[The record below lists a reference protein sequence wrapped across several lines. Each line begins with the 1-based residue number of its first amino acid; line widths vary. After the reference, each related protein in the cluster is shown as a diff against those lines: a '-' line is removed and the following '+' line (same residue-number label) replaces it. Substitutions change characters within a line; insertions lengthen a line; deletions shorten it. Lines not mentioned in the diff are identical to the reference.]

1 MWGFTKGMRESKPF
15 GLPENL
21 LRPGKVVAD
30 PVHGDI
36 GLTRLEMM
44 VVDTPPFQRLRR
56 VKQLGSTHE
65 VYPGAT
71 HTRFSH
77 SLGAVRAGQA
87 LLDFA
92 VAQRDG
98 LHPVPDLLS
107 QWQEA
112 GDAIYNSELARATV
126 LARLGA
132 LLHDFC
138 HVPFGHSIEDE
149 IGILKPHDNNRW
161 RLEHLWRGFDSELKA
176 LLQTEGLDEA
186 LKAVVAPALKIK
198 STIVDEEY
206 PFVLDLVGNT
216 ICADLVD
223 YLTRDHIFAGLPVA
237 LGHRFLSAFFI
248 TPDGENEFNRRR
260 MALSISRDGHER
272 TDVITELLKYLRYR
286 FELTERVLV
295 HHAKLRADAMIGK
308 LLLLWEQ
315 DIECR
320 PEAYPMEEDT
330 GLKPKKRASRYIE
343 RQLLNRGDDGLLE
356 FLADANE
363 TYEPSPGLEKISRLA
378 RELLDRELFPEIA
391 RCDARAAPATDLRK
405 KYKKPTKRLEL
416 ERELAEY
423 AEIEAWQIAIWLP
436 PEEMHLKVAKVL
448 VFDGSSVTPFDKHEL
463 HGRKRGAD
471 LDDLHRS
478 LWAINVF
485 VHSSVSEK
493 AREEILVRLA
503 QLWGI
508 RWDSLAT
515 AHGDNT
521 DRWPDEL
528 AVKRLAKERNKSPE
542 DAAALLA
549 EGEKVPA
556 RSDGA
561 SATVFAAVYARYA
574 EIAEQ
579 AWSLSSGESL
589 PPASTS

>member
-1 MWGFTKGMRESKPF
+1 MRESEPF
-15 GLPENL
+15 GLPSNL
-21 LRPGKVVAD
+21 LRPGKVIAD

-77 SLGAVRAGQA
+77 SLGAVRAVQA

-107 QWQEA
+107 QWEA
-112 GDAIYNSELARATV
+112 MGERPYNRELARATV

-149 IGILKPHDNNRW
+149 MGILKPHDKNRW
-161 RLEHLWRGFDSELKA
+161 RLEHLWRGFDPDLKS
-176 LLQTEGLDEA
+176 LLGTEGLDEA
-186 LKAVVAPALKIK
+186 LKAVVAPSLGIDNK
-198 STIVDEEY
+198 IVDEEY

-223 YLTRDHIFAGLPVA
+223 YLTRDHVFAGLPVA

-260 MALSISRDGHER
+260 MALSVSRDGHER

-315 DIECR
+315 DIENR
-320 PEAYPMEEDT
+320 PEAYPAEEDA

-343 RQLLNRGDDGLLE
+343 RQLLDRGDDGLLE
-356 FLADANE
+356 FLADAGR
-363 TYEPSPGLEKISRLA
+363 TYEPSPDLEKVSKLA
-378 RELLDRELFPEIA
+378 RELLDRKLFPEIA
-391 RCDARAAPATDLRK
+391 RCDARAAPATELRK
-405 KYKKPTKRLEL
+405 KYKKPKKRLKL

-423 AEIEAWQIAIWLP
+423 AEIEPWQVSIWLP

-478 LWAINVF
+478 LWAINVL
-485 VHSSVSEK
+485 VHSSVSEEQ
-493 AREEILVRLA
+493 REEILVRLA

-508 RWDSLAT
+508 RWDNLA
-515 AHGDNT
+515 ANYGDNT

-528 AVKRLAKERNKSPE
+528 AVKRLANVHNKSPE
-542 DAAALLA
+542 EAMSLLA
-549 EGEKVPA
+549 QAERVPA
-556 RSDGA
+556 RSGGA
-561 SATVFAAVYARYA
+561 SPTVFAAVQARYA

-579 AWSLSSGESL
+579 AWSSASAENS